1 MKMHKKGSIL
11 RRFGGMLT
19 AIVVAASLSG
29 CGTGKTSNSIP
40 MGAAENEILTLSP
53 VAQDKEMVTIH
64 YEYGLNIAGALQEAI
79 EAKFPNVDVV
89 MVHDGGNDSTSLLE
103 GNLREGTACDLIFSR
118 VIQKLTGEPQ
128 DYFLDL
134 SGEDFV
140 NNYYL
145 TTLETCILPDGGL
158 YYLPGPS
165 NLYGIIYDRTVME
178 ENGWAVPT
186 CYTEFVELIQMIEQ
200 SGLTVIEELDG
211 ETKEVPV
218 RAIRPSMKF
227 NDSFR
232 IQLYPF
238 VYQRIFA
245 GQKNVEWIVGF
256 QNGEASLVGHAEP
269 LAEMMQKLVADGV
282 LRLDDW
288 DYMPRYRLPML
299 CESHSTVMIFGPLSV
314 MTEKSITNSD
324 HEFAVMPI
332 FAGDEPGSDYLYSIP
347 NYFMAVSKA
356 STEVSPERKKLL
368 LEIMGYINSK
378 EAQNLLFGDD
388 NVLASNIKGVTP
400 VESAATSGIQKTI
413 REGRIITDFFLTAEP
428 KLNAEARDML
438 SGNMTVEQWLKDGDL
453 YRDEYLKG
461 ITMYDPNALGTCEET
476 LTKLDTAL
484 LMGQVYRDVTGA
496 DIGLVYVNTAEQG
509 ANCRLFAGTL
519 NTTAVRNMA
528 PDRTSAEGEGI
539 ASGTMTGQ
547 QIIDCL
553 NGMTGVVGESD
564 SWYYVASGLK
574 VEFAPWMP
582 VGKRLVSCKLPDGSS
597 LDPNATYEVAYMSDK
612 LFCLDGGNISSLK
625 LADEVILEGKWEEIF
640 LAWFADQGGVLKRPE
655 QTTVLNWKT
664 KE

>member
-1 MKMHKKGSIL
+1 MKMMNKKPF
-11 RRFGGMLT
+11 RRLFAVMLAAVVIAFSLGGCSAGNT
-19 AIVVAASLSG
+19 RS
-29 CGTGKTSNSIP
+29 KIP
-40 MGAAENEILTLSP
+40 SGAAVNEILTLSP
-53 VAQDKEMVTIH
+53 VSQDKELVTIH
-64 YEYGLNIAGALQEAI
+64 FEYGVDIAGALEETI
-79 EAKFPNVDVV
+79 ETQFPNVEIV
-89 MVHDGGNDSTSLLE
+89 MVHDGGNNSTSLLE

-145 TTLETCILPDGGL
+145 TSLETCILPDGGL

-165 NLYGIIYDRTVME
+165 NLYGIIYDKTAME
-178 ENGWAVPT
+178 ENGWEVPAS
-186 CYTEFVELIQMIEQ
+186 YTEFVELIQTIDH

-238 VYQRIFA
+238 VYQQIFA

-256 QNGEASLVGHAEP
+256 QNGKSSLIGHAEP

-299 CESHSTVMIFGPLSV
+299 CKSHFAVMIFGPLSV
-314 MTEKSITNSD
+314 MTENAIASSD
-324 HEFAVMPI
+324 HEYAVMPI

-347 NYFMAVSKA
+347 AYFMAVSKTA
-356 STEVSPERKKLL
+356 AEVSPQRKQLL

-378 EAQNLLFGDD
+378 EAQSRLFGDD
-388 NVLASNIKGVTP
+388 NVLVTNIKGVTP
-400 VESAATSGIQKTI
+400 VESESTRGIQKTI
-413 REGRIITDFFLTAEP
+413 REGRIITDFFLSAEP
-428 KLNAEARDML
+428 KLNAQARDML
-438 SGNMTVEQWLKDGDL
+438 TGKMPVEQWLENGDL

-484 LMGQVYRDVTGA
+484 FMGQVYRDVTGA

-528 PDRTSAEGEGI
+528 PDRTSAESEGI

-547 QIIDCL
+547 QILDCL
-553 NGMTGVVGESD
+553 NGMTGVVGESN

-582 VGKRLVSCKLPDGSS
+582 AGERLVSCKLPDGSN
-597 LDPNATYEVAYMSDK
+597 LDPNATYKVAFMSDK
-612 LFCLDGGNISSLK
+612 LFCLDGGTISSLE
-625 LADEVILEGKWEEIF
+625 LADEVILEGKWEDIF
-640 LAWFADQGGVLKRPE
+640 PVWFADHGSVLKRPE